1 VDDRPGVTEAG
12 QVEPSMDDRGEANM
26 PGVVSERRN
35 NGAGDIPLAW
45 LAVVTQSCSLVH
57 TPLTP
62 GCCGLLGRGGVSPLL
77 RSPMLGTV
85 GTKYVPCT

>member
-1 VDDRPGVTEAG
+1 V
-12 QVEPSMDDRGEANM
+12 

-35 NGAGDIPLAW
+35 NGAGDMPLAW

-62 GCCGLLGRGGVSPLL
+62 RML
-77 RSPMLGTV
+77 RTAGPRRRVPIALQSNAGYDGYKVRTLYLGTE
-85 GTKYVPCT
+85 YDECDR